1 MKTLKTIEY
10 IGFALIVIGFLIDA
24 KISDDTGTP
33 MSFFGDGNNYIFLIG
48 LVTWALCFGI
58 RKIEERKAN
67 GE

>member
-1 MKTLKTIEY
+1 MPTSKTLKTIEY
-10 IGFALIVIGFLIDA
+10 IGFALIVIGFLI
-24 KISDDTGTP
+24 
-33 MSFFGDGNNYIFLIG
+33 